1 MSCNPGSPCYSH
13 SLAGKVIQGRSVPGY
28 DVIRDPYAIGSDP
41 GYSDMVVGNGA
52 THVPMGAMP
61 RNNTVQFGPGVR
73 LEDGVEPPWYTRPI
87 FIFLFGAVA
96 GFIFATFVMTPGGR
110 EVSSAAAAR
119 TAKRIREGKKRQ
131 ERKAISYY

>member
-1 MSCNPGSPCYSH
+1 MF
-13 SLAGKVIQGRSVPGY
+13 RW
-28 DVIRDPYAIGSDP
+28 
-41 GYSDMVVGNGA
+41 
-52 THVPMGAMP
+52 P